1 MFFPVLTLMLI
12 SMSCNGQT
20 NKKESAQ
27 AINSSK
33 VSVYYFHFTRRCE
46 TCKAVEDNAK
56 KAVEE
61 LYPNEVKTGT
71 YTFTSINLDEAEY
84 KNLAEKLGVGG
95 QTLLVVRGDKKIDI
109 TGEGFMNA
117 RNLDKMKEE
126 IKTTVEKILL

>member
-1 MFFPVLTLMLI
+1 MLI
-12 SMSCNGQT
+12 TLSCSGQT
-20 NKKESAQ
+20 NKKENSQ

-33 VSVYYFHFTRRCE
+33 VNVYYFHFTRRCE
-46 TCKAVEDNAK
+46 TCKAVEANAK

-61 LYPNEVKTGT
+61 LYPAEVKSGS

-117 RNLDKMKEE
+117 RDLDKMKDE
-126 IKTTVEKILL
+126 IRATVEKILL